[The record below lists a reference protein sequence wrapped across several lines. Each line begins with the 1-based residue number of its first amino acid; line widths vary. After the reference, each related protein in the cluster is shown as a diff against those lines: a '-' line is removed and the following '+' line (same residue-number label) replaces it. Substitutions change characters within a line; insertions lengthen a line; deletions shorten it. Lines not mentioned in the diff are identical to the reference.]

1 MTLPVLVLI
10 VRNETLVTSHAYYVV
25 VMLWLCC
32 VDVVTCSCLSAQVA
46 VRIATATGS
55 TGLVYVSTN
64 PKISQQQ
71 VGTFFNL
78 ANVQLVS

>member
-1 MTLPVLVLI
+1 MSWLHC
-10 VRNETLVTSHAYYVV
+10 RFC
-25 VMLWLCC
+25 MLLF
-32 VDVVTCSCLSAQVA
+32 SLSAQVA

-64 PKISQQQ
+64 PKVSQQQ
-71 VGTFFNL
+71 VDTFFNL

>member
-10 VRNETLVTSHAYYVV
+10 LFNETLVIIHAYYVV
-25 VMLWLCC
+25 VTLDFVCC
-32 VDVVTCSCLSAQVA
+32 SSLSAQVA

-71 VGTFFNL
+71 VDTFFNL